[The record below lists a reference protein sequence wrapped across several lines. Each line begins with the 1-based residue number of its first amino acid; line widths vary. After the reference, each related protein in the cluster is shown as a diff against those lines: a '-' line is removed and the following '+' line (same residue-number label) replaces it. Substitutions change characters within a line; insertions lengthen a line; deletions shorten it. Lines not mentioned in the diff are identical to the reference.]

1 MEGEAAAA
9 QPGRRPLSL
18 ESEAAVAADAVR
30 GIDALSGLGPSEL
43 YFMSVEFTRTYIP
56 YVHLASHAT
65 VTAKV
70 GGTYLETDPF
80 ELNNTDCSF

>member
-1 MEGEAAAA
+1 MHAIKSKLRHVEKCNLRGLAE
-9 QPGRRPLSL
+9 PL
-18 ESEAAVAADAVR
+18 AT
-30 GIDALSGLGPSEL
+30 DALVF
-43 YFMSVEFTRTYIP
+43 FMTYEFTHTYIP
-56 YVHLASHAT
+56 YVHLSSHAT